1 MADEPKPVIAKDLC
15 TGCAICVDVCPTGA
29 LEMDDD
35 EMIAVLAYPDE
46 CDSCGD
52 CEESCPAEAITLE

>member
-1 MADEPKPVIAKDLC
+1 MGTDPKPVIDKDLC
-15 TGCAICVDVCPTGA
+15 TGCEICVDICPTGA
-29 LEMDDD
+29 LEMDED
-35 EMIAVLAYPDE
+35 EMVAVLAYPDD